1 MVPPLPTAHPSVDE
15 ERATPYR
22 PSAPAGATTVDQ
34 APVGHAPDHLRMLAV
49 VVLLPTAHPSSP
61 PGKMKTEN
69 RSIVVARETVAQD
82 VQSQ

>member
-1 MVPPLPTAHPSVDE
+1 
-15 ERATPYR
+15 
-22 PSAPAGATTVDQ
+22 
-34 APVGHAPDHLRMLAV
+34 MLAV

-82 VQSQ
+82 VPSQ